1 MTYDGLNRI
10 LTKSYSDG
18 KTPEVIYTYDT
29 GGATVN
35 AIGRLI
41 TVQAGTQTYARGYDG
56 LGRVI
61 SSTQSGYPAMAYG
74 YNLAN
79 ALTSFTFPSGRQQT
93 VSYDNGNRAMG
104 TTGTMLSTT
113 TTYASGIGYWPN
125 GSMQQMTTGA
135 QSLAAVQQY
144 CQNTRLQ
151 TTGVRVGSTSPWS
164 LTTNCTGPLTP
175 PAGDTLFLGITYG
188 STGANNG
195 NVSSEQIVTSSS
207 VNVTQNFSYD
217 AYNRILTANEMNGSV
232 QGWSQSYLYDAWG
245 NRAVNPSGYILNGDL
260 TPTATSQF
268 TNNRWVPGSAYVYDG
283 AGNQLSTGSKNS
295 PGTVANAFTYD
306 GENRLV
312 TANIANT
319 GNVSYVYDGEG
330 RRVQKTVGTYVTNF
344 VYDANGQSVTEY
356 SNEQPTVGGTGYLFD
371 DHLGS
376 TRLFVNAS
384 IPGTMPLKRYD
395 YVPFGEEIPSGMDG
409 RGSDYGA
416 QVVVPSSPDVV
427 NQKFTGKERDAE
439 SGLDY
444 FGCRY
449 LSSAQGR
456 WTSPDEPFADQHPE
470 DPQSW
475 NLYGYVRNNPLKNT
489 DPNGKDCQNGV
500 SACANYIAGGFGAVV
515 NAFSS
520 GLINAPNHIANALI
534 SLTGSS
540 FRIGDA
546 VQPAF
551 TPANE
556 EQQQGANAANAV
568 MLVAPV
574 AEAGAAALVEA
585 VGTGTRVET
594 GAAAATDVPTSI
606 PAGPTARPTAAQQ
619 AAINEMGDAHGCNTC
634 GTSNPGTQS
643 GNWVGDHQPPTA
655 LNPPGGAQVYQPQC
669 LQCSRQQG
677 GQVAAAVKAA
687 KKAACTTGSNGTT
700 TCQ

>member
-1 MTYDGLNRI
+1 MTLPSGRALTWNYDSANRI
-10 LTKSYSDG
+10 SGVYGTPAGGAQQTYASSISYAPHGEITQMTIGNPASNPPLVETRQYSADRMQPKVVSLTAGANSLWSLGYYYCPSMAASCTTNNGNPQSATIAPLGVTQTYS
-18 KTPEVIYTYDT
+18 YDT
-29 GGATVN
+29 
-35 AIGRLI
+35 IGRL
-41 TVQAGTQTYARGYDG
+41 AAASEGSGWTQTYVYD
-56 LGRVI
+56 
-61 SSTQSGYPAMAYG
+61 PK
-74 YNLAN
+74 
-79 ALTSFTFPSGRQQT
+79 
-93 VSYDNGNRAMG
+93 GNRALLG
-104 TTGTMLSTT
+104 
-113 TTYASGIGYWPN
+113 
-125 GSMQQMTTGA
+125 GA
-135 QSLAAVQQY
+135 GQY
-144 CQNTRLQ
+144 I
-151 TTGVRVGSTSPWS
+151 P
-164 LTTNCTGPLTP
+164 
-175 PAGDTLFLGITYG
+175 
-188 STGANNG
+188 
-195 NVSSEQIVTSSS
+195 
-207 VNVTQNFSYD
+207 
-217 AYNRILTANEMNGSV
+217 
-232 QGWSQSYLYDAWG
+232 SQSG
-245 NRAVNPSGYILNGDL
+245 
-260 TPTATSQF
+260 TPQVTAQDPAQVAAQF
-268 TNNRWVPGSAYVYDG
+268 TNNRWSGGSYDN
-283 AGNQLSTGSKNS
+283 AGNQTGLAGTNWTYSFDAEGRMTKAVSATLGTSTYAYGGAGERVQRVTGGVTTTYVYSADGNLAAEYTT
-295 PGTVANAFTYD
+295 GAVANPCGTPTCYVAAD
-306 GENRLV
+306 G
-312 TANIANT
+312 
-319 GNVSYVYDGEG
+319 
-330 RRVQKTVGTYVTNF
+330 
-344 VYDANGQSVTEY
+344 
-356 SNEQPTVGGTGYLFD
+356 
-371 DHLGS
+371 LGS
-376 TRLFVNAS
+376 TRAVVDSAGNVK
-384 IPGTMPLKRYD
+384 KRYD
-395 YVPFGEEIPSGMDG
+395 YLPFGEELYAGVGG
-409 RGSDYGA
+409 RTTATGYQSQEDALGE
-416 QVVVPSSPDVV
+416 
-427 NQKFTGKERDAE
+427 KFTGKERDAE

-444 FGCRY
+444 FGFRY

>member
-232 QGWSQSYLYDAWG
+232 QGWAQSYLYDAWG

-427 NQKFTGKERDAE
+427 NQKFTGKERDTE
-439 SGLDY
+439 TGLDF
-444 FGCRY
+444 FGARY
-449 LSSAQGR
+449 MSGAQGR
-456 WTSPDEPFADQHPE
+456 FGSPDPPF
-470 DPQSW
+470 
-475 NLYGYVRNNPLKNT
+475 
-489 DPNGKDCQNGV
+489 
-500 SACANYIAGGFGAVV
+500 
-515 NAFSS
+515 
-520 GLINAPNHIANALI
+520 LIQL
-534 SLTGSS
+534 
-540 FRIGDA
+540 
-546 VQPAF
+546 
-551 TPANE
+551 
-556 EQQQGANAANAV
+556 
-568 MLVAPV
+568 
-574 AEAGAAALVEA
+574 
-585 VGTGTRVET
+585 RV
-594 GAAAATDVPTSI
+594 
-606 PAGPTARPTAAQQ
+606 
-619 AAINEMGDAHGCNTC
+619 
-634 GTSNPGTQS
+634 
-643 GNWVGDHQPPTA
+643 
-655 LNPPGGAQVYQPQC
+655 
-669 LQCSRQQG
+669 
-677 GQVAAAVKAA
+677 
-687 KKAACTTGSNGTT
+687 
-700 TCQ
+700 